1 MAAKPKKASTS
12 YSPAPMGRAEKAFT
26 KYAAREKQVGK
37 YGMTKQKDGR
47 LTINVGKK
55 PSTASKVV
63 DKVTGLAKSKVKAD
77 IKVAKTV
84 AGVAGKVAGK
94 AAGIAKSNVKANVKA
109 AKTVAGVAGKVAGKA
124 AGVAKAIAKKERPV
138 TKQMYR
144 KVGKV
149 GEPIKPMMKQKIK
162 KLKESSDKAAKKK

>member
-1 MAAKPKKASTS
+1 MAPKPKKASTS
-12 YSPAPMGRAEKAFT
+12 YSPAPMGRAEKSFT
-26 KYAAREKQVGK
+26 RYAAREKQVGK

-144 KVGKV
+144 KLGKI
-149 GEPIKPMMKQKIK
+149 GEPIKPMMKQKP
-162 KLKESSDKAAKKK
+162 KKK

>member
-1 MAAKPKKASTS
+1 MAPKPKKASTS

-55 PSTASKVV
+55 PSTASKV
-63 DKVTGLAKSKVKAD
+63 
-77 IKVAKTV
+77 

-94 AAGIAKSNVKANVKA
+94 AAGMAKSKVKADIKA
-109 AKTVAGVAGKVAGKA
+109 AKTVAKFTAKAAMAPSELLIKGAKAGAKALAKEPRLKRQVGKA
-124 AGVAKAIAKKERPV
+124 K
-138 TKQMYR
+138 
-144 KVGKV
+144 
-149 GEPIKPMMKQKIK
+149 PIKQFMNNKNIK
-162 KLKESSDKAAKKK
+162 KK

>member
-1 MAAKPKKASTS
+1 MAGRYPGPGYNEATGSGNPKKKASTS
-12 YSPAPMGRAEKAFT
+12 YSPEPMAKYKKAGT

-55 PSTASKVV
+55 PSTASKVA
-63 DKVTGLAKSKVKAD
+63 G
-77 IKVAKTV
+77 TV
-84 AGVAGKVAGK
+84 GKVAGK

-124 AGVAKAIAKKERPV
+124 AGVAKAIVKKERPV

-144 KVGKV
+144 NVGK
-149 GEPIKPMMKQKIK
+149 GGPIKPMMKQKP
-162 KLKESSDKAAKKK
+162 KKK

>member
-144 KVGKV
+144 NG
-149 GEPIKPMMKQKIK
+149 PIKPMMKQKIK

>member
-77 IKVAKTV
+77 IKAAKTV

-94 AAGIAKSNVKANVKA
+94 AAGVAKSKVKADIKA

-124 AGVAKAIAKKERPV
+124 AGVAKAIVKKERPV

-144 KVGKV
+144 LP
-149 GEPIKPMMKQKIK
+149 EPMMKQKIK

>member
-94 AAGIAKSNVKANVKA
+94 AAGIAK
-109 AKTVAGVAGKVAGKA
+109 AG
-124 AGVAKAIAKKERPV
+124 AKALAKKERPV
-138 TKQMYR
+138 TRQMYR